1 MSSVRPALI
10 ALGIFVAFVVAV
22 ASLYTYT
29 SISREWLTTCVSI
42 DGIKLRVYVADTE
55 AKRCEGYK
63 FKNSID
69 FKEVGAKGML
79 FVWESE
85 TPKIVGFTMQN
96 VSFPLLLVH
105 VAYVNGRYI
114 VYNKTLMLPNQM
126 YTFVTVS
133 SYDYFLELDP
143 SFDRYISIGDTVY
156 IEPCYK

>member
-1 MSSVRPALI
+1 MNDSALI
-10 ALGIFVAFVVAV
+10 ALGIFVAFAVAV

-29 SISREWLTTCVSI
+29 SISREWLTTCINVN
-42 DGIKLRVYVADTE
+42 GVKLKVYVADTE

-69 FKEVGAKGML
+69 FKGVGAKGMVFIWL
-79 FVWESE
+79 GGA
-85 TPKIVGFTMQN
+85 PKVIGFTMQN

-114 VYNKTLMLPNQM
+114 VYNKTLMLPNHNGT
-126 YTFVTVS
+126 YVFTTVS

-143 SFDRYISIGDTVY
+143 SLDKYISIGDTVY
-156 IEPCYK
+156 IEPCYR